1 MSDPFVSRAEG
12 VVDALLESDP
22 EMAMWAGDH
31 RFDDRLPDYSTEA
44 VAARV
49 AMLREASHAL
59 AEVDPDELDTADGVD
74 LEILSGQVSAQLF
87 DVTELR
93 EHEWNP
99 LRYNP
104 GQLLNTLLTRPTDSA
119 EVRLTALLGRLKAI
133 PDSLETAKRQ
143 LSDIPGVFAETG
155 VGQFRGA
162 AELIGRR
169 LSTLTDEV
177 PGLRPAAS
185 AAADQAI
192 TALTD
197 FSDWLS
203 RQPDGRSPR
212 LGRSL
217 WEAKLWH
224 ALDTPLSAA
233 ELSRRAEDMLA
244 EVTTELADCAAE
256 LLGEP
261 VSDGITGRALAK
273 LAEDRPDN
281 DTILSMSREI
291 FGELTDFVR
300 ENDLVSLIDAPLDIV
315 EMPDFAQGVSI
326 AYVDPPGAL
335 ETAPVPTFYA
345 ISPAP
350 ADWSAE
356 RAASFFAEYNTHML
370 RNLSVHEAMPGHY
383 LQLAHARRYRG
394 RTRARQTC
402 FSGTFVEGWAVYAE
416 ELLQTHGY
424 GGLPV
429 RMQQLKMRLRLIIN
443 VLLDQAIHCEDM
455 TREDAMRLMM
465 ERGHQ
470 SQEEAAGKWVRA
482 LLSSTQLS
490 TYFVGYQEVSRLA
503 AACPRGR
510 PDRAWHDAILS
521 HGSIAP
527 RHVATLLGV

>member
-1 MSDPFVSRAEG
+1 MADPFVSRAER

-22 EMAMWAGDH
+22 EMALWAGDH
-31 RFDDRLPDYSTEA
+31 RFDGRLPDYSTEA

-49 AMLREASHAL
+49 SMLREASHAL
-59 AEVDPDELDTADGVD
+59 AEVDPDDLDLADGVD
-74 LEILSGQVSAQLF
+74 LEIVAGQVSAQLF
-87 DVTELR
+87 HLTELR

-99 LRYNP
+99 LQYNP
-104 GQLLNTLLTRPTDSA
+104 GRLLNALLTRPTDTA
-119 EVRLTALLGRLKAI
+119 EVRLTALIERLSAI
-133 PDSLETAKRQ
+133 PDSLATARGR
-143 LSDIPGVFAETG
+143 LSDIPAVFAETG

-162 AELIGRR
+162 AQLIRGR

-177 PGLRPAAS
+177 PHLRPAAS
-185 AAADQAI
+185 AAADQAV

-212 LGRSL
+212 LGRAL

-224 ALDTPLSAA
+224 SLDTPLSAS
-233 ELSRRAEDMLA
+233 ELARRAEAMLTQVTDELA
-244 EVTTELADCAAE
+244 ECAAQ

-261 VSDGITGRALAK
+261 ASDDVTARALAK
-273 LAEDRPDN
+273 LAEDRPTN
-281 DTILSMSREI
+281 DTILPRSREV
-291 FGELTDFVR
+291 FAELSAFVR
-300 ENDLVSLIDAPLDIV
+300 EHDLVSLVDAPLDIV
-315 EMPDFAQGVSI
+315 EMPEFARGVSA

-335 ETAPVPTFYA
+335 ETASVPTFYA

-350 ADWSAE
+350 ADWSDE
-356 RAASFFAEYNTHML
+356 RTASFFAEYNDHML
-370 RNLSVHEAMPGHY
+370 RNLTVHEAMPGHY

-394 RTRARQTC
+394 RTRVRQTC
-402 FSGTFVEGWAVYAE
+402 FSGTFIEGWAVYAE
-416 ELLQTHGY
+416 ELLQSYGY

-429 RMQQLKMRLRLIIN
+429 RMQQLKMRLRMIIN
-443 VLLDQAIHCEDM
+443 VLLDQSIHCDGM
-455 TREDAMRLMM
+455 TEEEALHLMVG
-465 ERGHQ
+465 RGHQ
-470 SQEEAAGKWVRA
+470 SQEEAEGKWARA
-482 LLSSTQLS
+482 RLSSTQLS

-510 PDRAWHDAILS
+510 ADRAWHDEILS